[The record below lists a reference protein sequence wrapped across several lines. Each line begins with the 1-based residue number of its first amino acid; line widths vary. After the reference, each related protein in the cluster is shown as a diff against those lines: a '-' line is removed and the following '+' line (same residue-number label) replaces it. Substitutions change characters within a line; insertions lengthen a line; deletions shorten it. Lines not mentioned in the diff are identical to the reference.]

1 MTWFQST
8 VGLEV
13 LNRLGELAS
22 KWNTVRYQKS
32 ASDLKQFTRIGYH
45 HPQPF
50 LWERFVTIF
59 FSIVWLRLEL
69 RQHGDFILQGNS
81 NAYQFRR
88 TYHHFYCSSSL
99 DENPLCFS
107 GCPMLLGL
115 QLEAGRHSWRIGS
128 NILQPGSCSA
138 FWIPCSIIEEY
149 LISFV
154 PAVSSFLGRSRSR
167 MRRRRWWYG
176 DDDVGAFWQ
185 KSKVALSSSRVIMPP
200 HPPLFV
206 ACLWVQR
213 SWILD
218 HVVFASEWR
227 SGMLTIPKCP

>member
-1 MTWFQST
+1 MRI
-8 VGLEV
+8 GLYGLYVKYCEIPKV
-13 LNRLGELAS
+13 S
-22 KWNTVRYQKS
+22 KWFKAIYAKWVS
-32 ASDLKQFTRIGYH
+32 
-45 HPQPF
+45 PQPF
-50 LWERFVTIF
+50 LWDRFVTTF
-59 FSIVWLRLEL
+59 FPIVWLRVVL
-69 RQHGDFILQGNS
+69 RQHWDFILQGNS

-88 TYHHFYCSSSL
+88 TYHYFYCSSSL

-107 GCPMLLGL
+107 GCLMLLGL

-154 PAVSSFLGRSRSR
+154 PAVSSFLGSW

-227 SGMLTIPKCP
+227 SGMLPIPKCP